1 VSLCHYGGSLYIA
14 GVQPQWSRMATL
26 DLILLA
32 VFGFFTA
39 VGLATSGFCFRRSLK
54 VASERDGDVKM
65 FFWAVGGLV
74 GLILAGMSS
83 AYILLPILLH

>member
-1 VSLCHYGGSLYIA
+1 
-14 GVQPQWSRMATL
+14 MAKL

-32 VFGFFTA
+32 VFGFITVA
-39 VGLATSGFCFRRSLK
+39 GLAASGFCFRRSLK

-65 FFWAVGGLV
+65 FFWAVGGLL

-83 AYILLPILLH
+83 AYILLPILFH